1 MTSLRHA
8 ALAATLALGCA
19 STASLTQSPAA
30 RTARHLAALH
40 GQTARQADF
49 LRDMP
54 KGADLH
60 THLSGSVYAES
71 YLRWAVEDGLCARRS
86 PAALVQPPCDAAAGT
101 VPAAEAFA
109 ADGALRNAFIDAFS
123 MRNFSPSLGSGHD
136 HFFATFSAFDA
147 LPSRAGDMLAE
158 AVTRLA
164 DQNTWYLESMQS
176 LGVGGARRL
185 GRAAGWSDDLTALRA
200 RLPEA
205 ELGALVTAARARL
218 DAEELR
224 MRALL
229 RCDGPDPAPGCRVT
243 VRYVVQVIRTAPREE
258 VFAQIAAAVQL
269 IEADPRVVAL
279 NLVAPEDD
287 PVALR
292 DYADHMRAVAH
303 LTARGTRVP
312 VTLHAGEL
320 TPTLVPPEETRF
332 HIRDAVEVAGARRIG
347 HGTDIAW
354 ERDAAGLLRTMAAR
368 EVAVEVCPSS
378 ANVILGVRGSEH
390 PYAVYA
396 AAGVPL
402 TINTDDEGVSRS
414 DLTREYLRAL
424 QSWDLSWSDL
434 KRLARNAVRYAFL
447 EGDALVRP
455 DGGVHPDCVGETG
468 DTPRG
473 DRCVAL
479 LARSA
484 RARVQWTFEAALRR
498 FEARW

>member
-8 ALAATLALGCA
+8 ALAAALALGCA
-19 STASLTQSPAA
+19 STASLTQSPSA
-30 RTARHLAALH
+30 RTARHLASLQ

-54 KGADLH
+54 KGGDLH

-71 YLRWAVEDGLCARRS
+71 YLRWAVEDGLCVRRS
-86 PAALVQPPCDAAAGT
+86 ARGPAAAALRRRGGD
-101 VPAAEAFA
+101 PAR
-109 ADGALRNAFIDAFS
+109 GGGLRGRHALRNALHRRLLDAEF
-123 MRNFSPSLGSGHD
+123 RPSGSRSGHD

-185 GRAAGWSDDLTALRA
+185 GHTAGWSDDLAALRA

-205 ELGALVTAARARL
+205 ELDALVTAARARL

-229 RCDGPDPAPGCRVT
+229 RCDAPDPAPGCRVT
-243 VRYVVQVIRTAPREE
+243 VRYVVQVIRTLPREE

-303 LTARGTRVP
+303 LTERGTRVP
-312 VTLHAGEL
+312 GHVARGRAHA
-320 TPTLVPPEETRF
+320 
-332 HIRDAVEVAGARRIG
+332 H
-347 HGTDIAW
+347 
-354 ERDAAGLLRTMAAR
+354 
-368 EVAVEVCPSS
+368 
-378 ANVILGVRGSEH
+378 
-390 PYAVYA
+390 
-396 AAGVPL
+396 
-402 TINTDDEGVSRS
+402 
-414 DLTREYLRAL
+414 
-424 QSWDLSWSDL
+424 
-434 KRLARNAVRYAFL
+434 
-447 EGDALVRP
+447 
-455 DGGVHPDCVGETG
+455 
-468 DTPRG
+468 
-473 DRCVAL
+473 
-479 LARSA
+479 A
-484 RARVQWTFEAALRR
+484 RAP
-498 FEARW
+498 